1 MGDGQIPYVVDHELA
16 AIDERCFEKVV
27 IDSRIYGKPCNAP
40 SWNVGRRWTTWL
52 YCTRGNIS
60 RNI

>member
-27 IDSRIYGKPCNAP
+27 IDSRIYGKPCNPP
-40 SWNVGRRWTTWL
+40 SWTVVDNVVTLHER
-52 YCTRGNIS
+52 
-60 RNI
+60 

>member
-27 IDSRIYGKPCNAP
+27 IDSRMCKPC
-40 SWNVGRRWTTWL
+40 WTVVDIVDNVITLHER
-52 YCTRGNIS
+52 
-60 RNI
+60 